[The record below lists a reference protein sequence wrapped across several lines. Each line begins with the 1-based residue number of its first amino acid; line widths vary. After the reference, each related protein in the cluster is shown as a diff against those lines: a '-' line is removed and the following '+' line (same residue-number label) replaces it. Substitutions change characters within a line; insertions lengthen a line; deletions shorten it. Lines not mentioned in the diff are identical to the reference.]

1 MSSETHT
8 MKTIKKTI
16 KKFTEPSVDG
26 LGKEIT
32 AICYG
37 KVWHETDL
45 YGNIHIQDAG
55 KDYDPPCERY
65 MLTIG
70 NEGHTSGTFEELE
83 QILLEWAND
92 EGAFTEEDF
101 E

>member
-1 MSSETHT
+1 

-26 LGKEIT
+26 LGREIT

-45 YGNIHIQDAG
+45 YGNIHIEDAG
-55 KDYDPPCERY
+55 EDYDPPYERY

-70 NEGHTSGTFEELE
+70 NQGYVSGNLE
-83 QILLEWAND
+83 KLEKILFEWAKD
-92 EGAFTEEDF
+92 EEVFTEEDY